1 MSKEVVDS
9 RIPNEIGQGVLPS
22 HAGIKTP
29 WEKII
34 SYHEAYYFGCR
45 HMATMAAELFEV
57 IRVFL
62 PDYEERMEVLCRSNH
77 DKMYNVFKSFF
88 GPIHA
93 SNNNMHPFMEGAFVS
108 AMYGDSGDERLLM
121 NGRVNDFGT
130 YRAEKELDT
139 CVWDILGSEICR
151 ISPCTQQGIGEAYG
165 EPSVE
170 FNMVEAIGCGD
181 LHCRLIAENR
191 EKYPLPPRE
200 KIWETFGP
208 IATADQ
214 IKFTPED
221 KMLGVMDSQYFRESC
236 GYHCRNGLSREFTHK
251 DGWEGGPVSNF
262 AGDYVTT
269 AFELM
274 KSEGKVTQEQID
286 VVIECLFEGAGK
298 FQFADGYAKKGLRD
312 WLGVPND
319 VDDGRVMGAYI
330 EVLLQIALTE
340 YKILAFN
347 KDEVIYDI
355 NLTQFQ
361 RRSPMLVKAYLAW
374 WYGMSKT
381 LVGSRWACWQITED
395 VPEDRL
401 RIKIA
406 KKVDKFCR

>member
-1 MSKEVVDS
+1 MEKKVDV
-9 RIPNEIGQGVLPS
+9 RIPDEIGRDVLRN
-22 HAGIKTP
+22 HAAIKTP
-29 WEKII
+29 WEKLI
-34 SYHEAYYFGCR
+34 SYYDAYYFGCR
-45 HMATMAAELFEV
+45 HMAAMAAELFEV

-62 PDYEERMEVLCRSNH
+62 PDYEERMEKMCVANKT
-77 DKMYNVFKSFF
+77 KMYNTFKNFF

-93 SNNNMHPFMEGAFVS
+93 ANNNMHPFMEGGFIS

-139 CVWDILGSEICR
+139 CPWDILGSEICR
-151 ISPCTQQGIGEAYG
+151 ISPCTQQGIGEAYDG
-165 EPSVE
+165 PTVE
-170 FNMVEAIGCGD
+170 FNMTEALGCGD
-181 LHCRLIAENR
+181 PHCRLIAENR

-208 IATADQ
+208 IATEDQ
-214 IKFTPED
+214 IKVTPEENS
-221 KMLGVMDSQYFRESC
+221 LGILDSQYFREAC
-236 GYHCRNGLSREFTHK
+236 DFHCRNGVSREFTHK
-251 DGWEGGPVSNF
+251 EAWEGGPVSNF
-262 AGDYVTT
+262 AGDYVTVT
-269 AFELM
+269 FEQM
-274 KSEGKVTQEQID
+274 IKDGEVTQEQID

-298 FQFADGYAKKGLRD
+298 MQFADGYAKKGLRD

-319 VDDGRVMGAYI
+319 VNDGRILGAYI
-330 EVLLQIALTE
+330 ELLLQIALTD

-347 KDEVIYDI
+347 KDEVVYDI
-355 NLTQFQ
+355 NRKQFE

-381 LVGSRWACWQITED
+381 LVGSAWSCWEIKED
-395 VPEDRL
+395 VPEDIL